1 MSGRKTDSDQRLWF
15 RSSRVFASNGSWYFH
30 TREGVDMGPYETQ
43 FEAEIEAGILVKL
56 LRGSGP
62 AAKSGG
68 ARVIREF
75 VLDSFDMGRPL
86 APSLKSNG

>member
-1 MSGRKTDSDQRLWF
+1 MSGRKTDNDQRLWF

-43 FEAEIEAGILVKL
+43 FEAEIEAGILLKL
-56 LRGSGP
+56 LRESDPTDQSGS
-62 AAKSGG
+62 

-86 APSLKSNG
+86 APSLNSNG